1 MDSTRRLAAIMFT
14 DLVGSTAAAQRDEKA
29 ALALQVEHERLL
41 RPIFQ
46 EFGGREIKS
55 TGDGF
60 LVEFESALRAV
71 ECAIEAQRSLRSRN
85 SSRPFDPV
93 TIRIGIHLGDV
104 EERDGDIFGDA
115 VNIAARVE
123 PLADP
128 GGICLSEPVQ
138 VQVRNKIS
146 HPLEKLGPR
155 TVKGVRDPVEIYR
168 VILPGAERKPIP
180 GGPQLPRLA
189 VLPLANISPDPE
201 NEYFADGLTE
211 ELITVLSQIK
221 GLRVISRTSV
231 TQYKGTTKPVEQI
244 GSELGVGT
252 VLEGSVR
259 KAGDQLR
266 ITVQLIDTR
275 TDEHRWSQT
284 FDRKLE
290 NVFSIQAEVAE
301 QTAGALKVELLGPER
316 RAIQERPTSSLAAY
330 ESYLR
335 GIQASAQFGARFDPE
350 TDARAVKYFEE
361 AIRQDPKFVAAYA
374 RLAAHLILVMGET
387 RSESDVVPRIREL
400 VARALELSPDSSDAH
415 TAQGA
420 LAMQVDHDWHRA
432 EVELRRAIEL
442 NPANSAAREH
452 YGLLLSVLQRFDE
465 EEEQYRSALE
475 LDPLSNW
482 ARYGLAYAPFG
493 RGDVAS
499 SLDRARELA
508 ETHPELSGARSLM
521 ASLYAL
527 TNRRYEAL
535 SMLERL
541 AAPKD
546 PFRRQTRASVLA
558 LLGQPGEAR
567 AYLADWEAG
576 RVSERYALRYAAALC
591 AACGDDDRALT
602 LLERDAREGDRALWH
617 VYQIPAFDRVRRDP
631 RFVALLRAQNLPT
644 TLKRPLFVRPSNPEG

>member
-1 MDSTRRLAAIMFT
+1 MFT

-29 ALALQVEHERLL
+29 ALALQIEHERLL

-85 SSRPFDPV
+85 VSRPSDPV

-104 EERDGDIFGDA
+104 EERNGDIFGDA
-115 VNIAARVE
+115 VNIAARVQ

-128 GGICLSEPVQ
+128 GGICVSEPVL
-138 VQVRNKIS
+138 VQVRNKIP
-146 HPLEKLGPR
+146 HHLVTLGPR
-155 TVKGVRDPVEIYR
+155 TLKGIRDPVEIYR
-168 VILPGAERKPIP
+168 VVLPGGKGESPS
-180 GGPQLPRLA
+180 GSSQLPRLA

-259 KAGDQLR
+259 KAGNQLR

-290 NVFSIQAEVAE
+290 NVFAIQAEVAE

-335 GIQASAQFGARFDPE
+335 GIQASQQFGAGLDLS
-350 TDARAVKYFEE
+350 TDDRAVRYFED
-361 AIRQDPKFVAAYA
+361 AIRQDPKFAAAYA
-374 RLAAHLILVMGET
+374 RLASHLILVMGET
-387 RSESDVVPRIREL
+387 RSTSEVVPRIREL
-400 VARALELSPDSSDAH
+400 VARALELNPDSSDAH

-420 LAMQVDHDWHRA
+420 LAMQVDHNWDGA
-432 EVELRRAIEL
+432 EAELRRAIEL
-442 NPANSAAREH
+442 NPGNSAAREH
-452 YGLLLSVLQRFDE
+452 YGLLLGVLQRFDE
-465 EEEQYRSALE
+465 EEGQFRSALE
-475 LDPLSNW
+475 LDPHSNW
-482 ARYGLAYAPFG
+482 AHYSLAVLPG
-493 RGDVAS
+493 HRGDVAS
-499 SLDRARELA
+499 AIERAKELA
-508 ETHPELSGARSLM
+508 KSHPELNGAHSLL

-527 TNRRYEAL
+527 TGRKDQAL
-535 SMLERL
+535 SALEPQ
-541 AAPKD
+541 AASNP
-546 PFRRQTRASVLA
+546 PFHREIRAFVLA
-558 LLGQPGEAR
+558 LLGEPEEAR
-567 AYLADWEAG
+567 AYIADWEAG
-576 RVSERYALRYAAALC
+576 RIPERYALRYAAALC
-591 AACGDDDRALT
+591 AASGDDDKALT
-602 LLERDAREGDRALWH
+602 LLERDSREGDRALWH
-617 VYQIPAFDRVRRDP
+617 IYLVPAFDRVRQDP
-631 RFVALLRAQNLPT
+631 RFIALLRELNLPT
-644 TLKRPLFVRPSNPEG
+644 TMKRRLLLRPSNPER